1 MNTMDNIQELSFP
14 YSIEGVHVGI
24 AACHSGTGQKI
35 NVVTAKLHRNRA
47 ILIAAPV
54 EADIPP
60 VEDWG
65 VHLME
70 HLADILGVRTEFI
83 FRVPI
88 FYRNRTG
95 LLDALMLQ
103 HTLSEDGSIKRSV
116 VPISLEYCDAHSVEQ
131 QVEEL
136 LPHFGKACKQAL
148 QRALLS

>member
-1 MNTMDNIQELSFP
+1 MDNIQELSFP

-24 AACHSGTGQKI
+24 AACHSAGPGQKI

-60 VEDWG
+60 VEEWG
-65 VHLME
+65 VRLME
-70 HLADILGVRTEFI
+70 HLAEVLGVRTDFI
-83 FRVPI
+83 FRIPI

-103 HTLSEDGSIKRSV
+103 HTLSKDGSIKRSV
-116 VPISLEYCDAHSVEQ
+116 MPIPLDYCDTHSVEQ

-148 QRALLS
+148 ERALSS